1 MDNALPAPPAAP
13 ATEPPWLAGLNP
25 PQREA
30 VETLEGPLLVLSGA
44 GTGKTRVLT
53 ARLALLLAAKRA
65 WPSQILA
72 VTFTN
77 RAAREMRQRVE
88 ALIGGASAGLWLG
101 TFHALGLRI
110 LRRHPELAGLR
121 PSFSILDMDDQVRL
135 LRQVLADANAD
146 AKRWPARQLSAIV
159 QRWKDKGWTPDRVP
173 ASEAGGFANGRAPAL
188 YEAYQSRLA
197 ALNAVDFGDL
207 LLHNLTI
214 FQRDPEVLAR
224 YREQFRYLLVDEYQ
238 DTNIAQY
245 LWLRLLAQKRRNI
258 CCVGDDD
265 QSIYGWRGAEVGNI
279 LRFEKDF
286 EGAKTVRLEQNYRST
301 GDILGAASGLI
312 ANNRGRLGKTLWT
325 DRADSRPITV
335 HTAADGE
342 AEARLAGE
350 EIEALQRAGAG
361 LGQIAVLVRASFQ
374 MRAFEERFVALGLN
388 YRVIGGPRFYER
400 REVRDAIAYLR
411 AVLFP
416 EDDLAFERI
425 VNLPK
430 RGIGDATLQPVRRL
444 ARTARLPLSR
454 AARRLVESEELGAR
468 ARKALAGFCRSI
480 DGWRARLGGEPHAA
494 LADAILDESGYREMW
509 RKQKTPDAPGRLE
522 NLGELVQQ
530 IANFESLEAF
540 LEHIGLVME
549 AEGGSEAESISLM
562 TLHGAKGLEFDHVF
576 LPGWEEG
583 IFPHQRAMDE
593 NGLAGLEEERRL
605 AYVGLTRARRHAVV
619 SSALCRMV
627 MGRWIAPLPSRFIDE
642 LPDEHVER
650 QAGPGFGQA
659 PAWRYGA
666 GGGRVIDAPAWEV
679 QPRESRTGRFALGQR
694 VFHRKF
700 GYGAVRAIDREKLTV
715 AFQTGDKTL
724 IDSFV
729 DPA

>member
-1 MDNALPAPPAAP
+1 MDDAPPAAT
-13 ATEPPWLAGLNP
+13 ADDPPWLAGLNP

-30 VETLEGPLLVLSGA
+30 VETLDGPLLVLSGA

-53 ARLALLLAAKRA
+53 ARLAQLLAMQRA

-77 RAAREMRQRVE
+77 RAANEMRERVE
-88 ALIGGASAGLWLG
+88 ALIGEMSAGLWLG

-121 PSFSILDMDDQVRL
+121 PSFSILDPDDQERL
-135 LRQVLADANAD
+135 LKQVLADANVD
-146 AKRWPARQLSAIV
+146 AKHWPARRLSAIV
-159 QRWKDKGWTPDRVP
+159 QRWKDKGWRPEQVP
-173 ASEAGGFANGRAPAL
+173 AHEAGSFANGRAPAL
-188 YEAYQSRLA
+188 YEAYQERLA
-197 ALNAVDFGDL
+197 DLNAVDFGDL

-214 FQRDPEVLAR
+214 FQRDAEVLAQYQER
-224 YREQFRYLLVDEYQ
+224 FRYILVDEYQ

-245 LWLRLLAQKRRNI
+245 LWLRLLAQRHRNI

-279 LRFEKDF
+279 LRFENDF
-286 EGAKTVRLEQNYRST
+286 EGAKIVRLEQNYRST

-325 DRADSRPITV
+325 TREDSRPITV
-335 HTAADGE
+335 HTVPDGE
-342 AEARLAGE
+342 AEARLVGG

-361 LGQIAVLVRASFQ
+361 LGRMAVLVRASFQ

-400 REVRDAIAYLR
+400 REVRDSIAYLR

-444 ARTARLPLSR
+444 ARAGRLPLGQ
-454 AARRLVESEELGAR
+454 AARRLVETEELKLR
-468 ARKALAGFCRSI
+468 ARNALAGFCRAI
-480 DGWRARLGGEPHAA
+480 DGWRARLGSEPHAD
-494 LADAILDESGYREMW
+494 LADAILEESGYREMW
-509 RKQKTPDAPGRLE
+509 RKDKGLDAPGRLE

-530 IANFESLEAF
+530 IARFDTLEEF
-540 LEHIGLVME
+540 LEHVALVME
-549 AEGGSEAESISLM
+549 AESGSEAESVSLM
-562 TLHGAKGLEFDHVF
+562 TLHGAKGLEFDIVF

-583 IFPHQRAMDE
+583 LFPHQRAMGE

-605 AYVGLTRARRHAVV
+605 AYVGITRARRDLTMTLARRRRRFGEWM
-619 SSALCRMV
+619 LCE
-627 MGRWIAPLPSRFIDE
+627 PSRFLDE
-642 LPDEHVER
+642 I
-650 QAGPGFGQA
+650 
-659 PAWRYGA
+659 PAEYLQ
-666 GGGRVIDAPAWEV
+666 WEGE
-679 QPRESRTGRFALGQR
+679 QQQQQLTRETGSAHLANIRALLN
-694 VFHRKF
+694 
-700 GYGAVRAIDREKLTV
+700 DT
-715 AFQTGDKTL
+715 
-724 IDSFV
+724 
-729 DPA
+729 

>member
-1 MDNALPAPPAAP
+1 MDDALPAAP
-13 ATEPPWLAGLNP
+13 AADAPWLAGLNP

-53 ARLALLLAAKRA
+53 ARLALLLAMKRA

-77 RAAREMRQRVE
+77 RAANEMRERVE
-88 ALIGGASAGLWLG
+88 ALIGEMSAGLWLG

-110 LRRHPELAGLR
+110 LRRHPELVGLR
-121 PSFSILDMDDQVRL
+121 PSFSILDPDDQERL
-135 LRQVLADANAD
+135 LKQVLADANVD
-146 AKRWPARQLSAIV
+146 AKHWPARQLSTVV
-159 QRWKDKGWTPDRVP
+159 QRWKDKGWRPDQVP
-173 ASEAGGFANGRAPAL
+173 AHEAGSFANGRAPAL
-188 YEAYQSRLA
+188 YEAYQERLA
-197 ALNAVDFGDL
+197 DLNAVDFGDL

-214 FQRDPEVLAR
+214 FQRDAEVLAQYQER
-224 YREQFRYLLVDEYQ
+224 FRYILVDEYQ

-245 LWLRLLAQKRRNI
+245 LWLRLLAQRRRNI

-279 LRFEKDF
+279 LRFENDF
-286 EGAKTVRLEQNYRST
+286 DGARIVRLEQNYRST

-325 DRADSRPITV
+325 TREDSRPITV
-335 HTAADGE
+335 HTVPDGE
-342 AEARLAGE
+342 AEARLAGA
-350 EIEALQRAGAG
+350 EIEALQRAGTG
-361 LGQIAVLVRASFQ
+361 LGQMAVLVRASFQ

-430 RGIGDATLQPVRRL
+430 RGIGGATLQPVHRL
-444 ARTARLPLSR
+444 ARAERIPLGQ
-454 AARRLVESEELGAR
+454 AARRLVETEELKAR
-468 ARKALAGFCRSI
+468 ARNALAGFCRAI
-480 DGWRARLGGEPHAA
+480 DGWRARLGSEPHAD

-509 RKQKTPDAPGRLE
+509 RKDKGLDAPGRLE

-530 IANFESLEAF
+530 IARFDTLEEF
-540 LEHIGLVME
+540 LEHVALVME
-549 AEGGSEAESISLM
+549 AESGSEAESVSLM
-562 TLHGAKGLEFDHVF
+562 TLHGAKGLEFDIVF

-583 IFPHQRAMDE
+583 LFPHQRALAE

-605 AYVGLTRARRHAVV
+605 AYVGITRARRHVTI
-619 SSALCRMV
+619 SSAMTRMV
-627 MGRWIAPLPSRFIDE
+627 MGRWLSPLPSRFIDE

-650 QAGPGFGQA
+650 QSENAFGEA

-666 GGGRVIDAPAWEV
+666 DVGRVIDAAAWEV
-679 QPRESRTGRFALGQR
+679 KPRAPRTGQFEVGQR
-694 VFHRKF
+694 VFHQKF
-700 GYGAVRAIDREKLTV
+700 GYGAVRAVDREKLTV
-715 AFQTGDKTL
+715 AFETSGDKTL

-729 DPA
+729 EPA